1 MQELKVNLG
10 ERSYPIF
17 IGAGNLNSCGEYI
30 KRQCR
35 GGSNK
40 VLLTV
45 DKNVNALYAETV
57 HDSLERAGLEVS
69 KKVISPGEK
78 SKSLAAASEF
88 YDLLLDQGFER
99 SSAVIGL
106 GGGVVGD
113 LSGFVAATYM
123 RGIDFVL
130 IPTSLLAQ
138 VDSSIGG
145 KVAVNH
151 ERAKNIIGAF
161 YQPEIV
167 YMDMEVLRTLPD
179 REFRSG
185 LAEIIKHGL
194 GFDADFFRYL
204 GEHREDI
211 LSLKPGVLSEVIR
224 RSCQI
229 KKEIVQRDE
238 KEENVRARLNLGH
251 TIGHALEAADSYSTF
266 NHGEAVAVGMVAE
279 AMLSAAEGMMAGDNV
294 AELKDLLEKYHLPV
308 RIPAEFSM
316 DELIELMKN
325 DKKSR
330 DGRVEFAL
338 PADTGKTLIC
348 RDWDSKNLRAV
359 LEELSG

>member
-10 ERSYPIF
+10 ERSYPIY
-17 IGAGNLNSCGEYI
+17 IGAGNLSSCGEYI
-30 KRQCR
+30 RRQCS
-35 GGSNK
+35 GGSHK

-45 DKNVNALYAETV
+45 DENVDALYAETV
-57 HDSLERAGLEVS
+57 YDSLERAGMKVS
-69 KKVISPGEK
+69 KKVTPPGEK
-78 SKSLAAASEF
+78 SKSLASASEF
-88 YDLLLDQGFER
+88 YDLMLDQGFER

-151 ERAKNIIGAF
+151 EKAKNIIGAF
-161 YQPEIV
+161 YQPEMV

-194 GFDADFFRYL
+194 GFDADFFKYL
-204 GEHREDI
+204 CEHREDI
-211 LSLKPGVLSEVIR
+211 LSLKPDVLSEVIR

-229 KKEIVQRDE
+229 KKDIVQRDE
-238 KEENVRARLNLGH
+238 REENVRARLNLGH
-251 TIGHALEAADSYSTF
+251 TVGHALEAAHSYSTF

-279 AMLSAAEGMMAGDNV
+279 AMLSAAEGMMDGKNV
-294 AELKDLLEKYHLPV
+294 AELRDLLKKYHLPV
-308 RIPAEFSM
+308 RIPADFSP
-316 DELIELMKN
+316 DELIEIMKN

-330 DGRVEFAL
+330 GGRVEFAL

-348 RDWDSKNLRAV
+348 RDWDRKNLRDV